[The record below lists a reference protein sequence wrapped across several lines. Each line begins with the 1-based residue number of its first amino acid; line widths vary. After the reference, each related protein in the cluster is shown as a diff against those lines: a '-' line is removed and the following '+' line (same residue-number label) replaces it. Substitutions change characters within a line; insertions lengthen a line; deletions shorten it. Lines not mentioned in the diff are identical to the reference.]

1 MNQTRFYVV
10 ENRNRAVQVNLLI
23 GGLPPL
29 LSKEEYEQLMER
41 HLSSKS
47 EWLHLNGSLLLCPVL
62 SITGT
67 LSIRLTLT
75 CSCSGDLSLCEQ
87 R

>member
-1 MNQTRFYVV
+1 MNQTRFYIV

-29 LSKEEYEQLMER
+29 LNKEEYEQLIEK

-47 EWLHLNGSLLLCPVL
+47 KCVQL
-62 SITGT
+62 SV
-67 LSIRLTLT
+67 
-75 CSCSGDLSLCEQ
+75 
-87 R
+87 